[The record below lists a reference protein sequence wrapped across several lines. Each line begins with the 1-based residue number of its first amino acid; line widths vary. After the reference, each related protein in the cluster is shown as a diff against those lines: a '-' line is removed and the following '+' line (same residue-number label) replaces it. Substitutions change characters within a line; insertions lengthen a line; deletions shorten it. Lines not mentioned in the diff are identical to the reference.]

1 MKIAV
6 FSDSHRH
13 TSGMTNAVFA
23 EKPDVIIHLGDHD
36 TDAAELQREFPAIPI
51 IIVSGNCDLPPMA
64 EPRIITRLGGKTI
77 FAAHGHTYNVK
88 FGYDHIINT
97 AMTAGADILL
107 FGHTHIP
114 YEEERDGLIIINPG
128 AIGYGM
134 TYEIIEIEDGNVKYE
149 RKNVWDLR

>member
-6 FSDSHRH
+6 FSDSHRNIAN
-13 TSGMTNAVFA
+13 MREAVRA
-23 EKPDVIIHLGDHD
+23 ERPDYIFHLGDHY
-36 TDAAELQREFPAIPI
+36 TDAEQLSREFADIPVCKI
-51 IIVSGNCDLPPMA
+51 RGNCDLSPVG
-64 EPRIITRLGGKTI
+64 ELRVLTRLGGRTI

-88 FGYDHIINT
+88 YGYDAIINT
-97 AMTAGADILL
+97 AMSAGADILL

-134 TYEIIEIEDGNVKYE
+134 TYEIIEIEDGMVKYA
-149 RKNVWDLR
+149 RRSVYDLR